1 MIYTRLPIRLALLL
15 FTLALLVPAAIADD
29 ITTVKLFSTVRMQE
43 GSVCTLGSIAE
54 ISGLQADALS
64 GLEIE
69 VTPKVGE
76 WTTVEVENIRK
87 LIKETPSIRGGSVI
101 VIGHTTQ
108 LTWRNTLSLV
118 PESSGSEPEL
128 LLPIVE
134 PDPTVGDR
142 VRAWLAKRYGVT
154 PEDMKTTFRE
164 SDEAEMNKSAVGK
177 MVEVSEIG
185 SSVNT
190 KLRITV
196 YRGERFESSYTVSAA
211 VRVLRPVLV
220 VQQDIDRGVIVE
232 SSMIRIEKRWY
243 PAQDAP
249 AQPGEVLGLASTTSL
264 RAGDVI
270 RVEDVT
276 MPIVIKRGDI
286 VSVRSIAGSI
296 VANRRA
302 RALEDARDGEV
313 FKLESIDR
321 KDRFTARASGPG
333 QAIIA
338 DTANQTTTQVPAQTP
353 IGE

>member
-1 MIYTRLPIRLALLL
+1 MAYTHFPVRFALMLL
-15 FTLALLVPAAIADD
+15 TLALFEPRASAADV
-29 ITTVKLFSTVRMQE
+29 TTVKLHSTVRMQSDTE
-43 GSVCTLGSIAE
+43 CTLGSIAE
-54 ISGLQADALS
+54 ISGLQAEALS
-64 GLEIE
+64 GLKIEI
-69 VTPKVGE
+69 TPKVGE

-87 LIKETPSIRGGSVI
+87 LIKETPTIRGGSVI
-101 VIGHTTQ
+101 VVGHTTQ
-108 LTWRNTLSLV
+108 LTWRNTLSI
-118 PESSGSEPEL
+118 PAATAEPKEEVL
-128 LLPIVE
+128 KPIVE
-134 PDPTVGDR
+134 PDPIVGDR
-142 VRAWLAKRYGVT
+142 VRLWLAKRYGVT
-154 PEDMKTTFRE
+154 LDEMKTTFRE
-164 SDEAEMNKSAVGK
+164 SDEEAMNASAVGK

-196 YRGERFESSYTVSAA
+196 YRGDRFESSYTVSAA
-211 VRVLRPVLV
+211 VRVQRPVLV
-220 VQQDIDRGVIVE
+220 VQQDIARGAIIE

-249 AQPGEVLGLASTTSL
+249 AQPGEVLGLACTTNL

-270 RVEDVT
+270 QVEDVT
-276 MPIVIKRGDI
+276 LPIVIERGDI

-302 RALEDARDGEV
+302 RALEDARDGEI

-338 DTANQTTTQVPAQTP
+338 DTINQAPAQSPT
-353 IGE
+353 GE